1 MFQVVIWIIYGFGM
15 TPLCVRFI
23 YIAPWSSTLDVDEA
37 NKTWDLPSGKLT
49 VCYWKWPLVVD
60 LPLKI
65 VIFHSY
71 VCLPDGLCISP
82 HDVAPMKWGFA
93 WIYQTDLGRNVW
105 NPIKR
110 PTSSS
115 VEPTFVG
122 RSYLA
127 DQDGGLNMK
136 LLRIGYDNGNASVGA
151 AMINANIGIPWGKR
165 GIKKITASSDMTY
178 CDLGGKIFPSSHLP
192 GERVSLC
199 AKWSPWLNHSFD
211 RRTLI
216 CESIARWLFPPS
228 EFPEPW
234 HPWPFRIWLWPCSTI
249 KTGEFDNGTNLV
261 MDTLRYPTIAHW
273 IDEMMKWW
281 SFLGVEPWYFQA
293 IPYSNLAKL
302 SHKLWQI

>member
-1 MFQVVIWIIYGFGM
+1 MAMSSWFTIQNGDF
-15 TPLCVRFI
+15 PLLCLFTRWYVHQ
-23 YIAPWSSTLDVDEA
+23 P
-37 NKTWDLPSGKLT
+37 TWCCPHE
-49 VCYWKWPLVVD
+49 V
-60 LPLKI
+60 
-65 VIFHSY
+65 
-71 VCLPDGLCISP
+71 GLC
-82 HDVAPMKWGFA
+82 M
-93 WIYQTDLGRNVW
+93 DLSERTPTN
-105 NPIKR
+105 IFKR
-110 PTSSS
+110 R
-115 VEPTFVG
+115 G
-122 RSYLA
+122 RSYSA

-249 KTGEFDNGTNLV
+249 KT
-261 MDTLRYPTIAHW
+261 W
-273 IDEMMKWW
+273 
-281 SFLGVEPWYFQA
+281 
-293 IPYSNLAKL
+293 
-302 SHKLWQI
+302 